1 MLNTMKTD
9 NKEQTTILLVDDIAE
24 NLALLSECFEG
35 AGMEI
40 MAALTGEE
48 ALELVRY
55 MSKPDIIMLDVMM
68 PRMDGFETCRQLK
81 SYAETADI
89 PVIFITALADTE
101 SKVKSFAVGAVDYVC
116 KPIQRDEV
124 LSRVNTHLHISR
136 LQKQLLEKNKQ
147 LHQRNQLLHLFR
159 NTAANELFPHLQRV
173 TDTAKYLASHNHVI
187 SPAEIYENAA
197 QIEDA
202 GTKMIRVILDNLLNE
217 DLFH

>member
-1 MLNTMKTD
+1 MIGTKQTES
-9 NKEQTTILLVDDIAE
+9 KEQTTILLVDDIAE

-68 PRMDGFETCRQLK
+68 PHMDGFETCRQLK
-81 SYAETADI
+81 AHPDTADI
-89 PVIFITALADTE
+89 PIIFITALTDTE
-101 SKVKSFAVGAVDYVC
+101 SKVNSFAVGAVDYVC

-124 LSRVNTHLHISR
+124 LARVNTHLRISR
-136 LQKQLLEKNKQ
+136 LQKQLVEKNKQ
-147 LHQRNQLLHLFR
+147 LNQRNQLLHLFR
-159 NTAANELFPHLQRV
+159 NTAANELFPYLQQV
-173 TDTAKYLASHNHVI
+173 SDTAKYLTGHNHVI
-187 SPAEIYENAA
+187 TPSEIYENAS
-197 QIEDA
+197 QIENA
-202 GTKMIRVILDNLLNE
+202 SAKMIRVILDNLLNE